1 MIKSN
6 YTSTTTTKHHH
17 HHLSEELSLK
27 CREYIQTLILRGV
40 DFRREFDIY
49 DTTYEG
55 CILQTYF
62 RHLLLDKL
70 ALNKYTNTISNR
82 HESKEGH
89 NSDPY
94 FTLPELERIE
104 SIYRDNKDPRK
115 INYIRFIHN
124 IHPRH
129 YNYTQAYNNNNS
141 ITYNNT
147 NIHSSIWY
155 NAELLRM
162 KIRRRCDYLTP
173 GELRRP
179 FRHFNRS
186 KTYDNSINKTDFG
199 IAIRDL
205 GLKLSFDQE
214 LQLFKYFTTTPTT
227 TTLTTSTSAT
237 TTAHNTNTNNSGNN
251 SDVFYYSDFVVFV
264 RDPLFDDVVWKF
276 RRNMARSRVS
286 INELEA
292 AIRGV
297 RGGVRGGGGGGHH
310 YDLSH
315 TRDAG
320 GRSVTGGKG
329 EGEEE
334 DVEATITYKQFYKV
348 LDRCNIDMSK
358 TDTLRLLTKFDKE
371 ETQQLHIQSFLS
383 FVTGGDSNYNAT
395 NNDITNSSTL
405 NLGSTGNKSQYPRSQ
420 VASET
425 ASIHLLK
432 AKIESKLDEGYSI
445 HEIYSYFS
453 DDNSGL
459 VSVTSLLI
467 GAREVGINLS
477 QAECRHIIRLL
488 VQACGDGGPLDEEAF
503 FAVLDINTDTTT
515 IGTRGRSG
523 DTDKY
528 TLNKPGGRLS
538 STRGHNSDQEYDSG
552 EDFDNLQRRIQRNK
566 GQNYDSGDEGG
577 GGTTSPG
584 GRGGAARSFEEI
596 VKGIRYD
603 VRPHYYYPNIEYYNY
618 FVAIITTSLCTF
630 ECDNNICVL
639 FTYTL

>member
-6 YTSTTTTKHHH
+6 YTTTTNKHHH

-55 CILQTYF
+55 CVLQTDF

-70 ALNKYTNTISNR
+70 ALNKYTNNSNTNTGNSR
-82 HESKEGH
+82 HESKEGGH
-89 NSDPY
+89 NSDPS

-104 SIYRDNKDPRK
+104 NIYRDNKDPRK
-115 INYIRFIHN
+115 LNYIRFIHN

-162 KIRRRCDYLTP
+162 KIRRRCDYMTP

-179 FRHFNRS
+179 YRHFNRS

-214 LQLFKYFTTTPTT
+214 LQLFKYFTITPT
-227 TTLTTSTSAT
+227 A
-237 TTAHNTNTNNSGNN
+237 TTAHNTNTNTSKSGNN
-251 SDVFYYSDFVVFV
+251 DVFYYSDFVVFV
-264 RDPLFDDVVWKF
+264 KDPLFDDVVWKL

-286 INELEA
+286 INELEV
-292 AIRGV
+292 AIRAM
-297 RGGVRGGGGGGHH
+297 RGGVQGGGGGHN
-310 YDLSH
+310 YDLS
-315 TRDAG
+315 R
-320 GRSVTGGKG
+320 TGGG
-329 EGEEE
+329 GGEEE
-334 DVEATITYKQFYKV
+334 DEDEEATITYKQFYKV
-348 LDRCNIDMSK
+348 LDRCNIEMSK

-383 FVTGGDSNYNAT
+383 FVTGGDSNYNTT
-395 NNDITNSSTL
+395 NTNDTTCSTL
-405 NLGSTGNKSQYPRSQ
+405 NMSATNKSQYPRSQ

-425 ASIHLLK
+425 TSINLLK
-432 AKIESKLDEGYSI
+432 NKIESKLDEGYSI
-445 HEIYSYFS
+445 HEVYSYFS

-488 VQACGDGGPLDEEAF
+488 VQSCGDGGPLDEEAF
-503 FAVLDINTDTTT
+503 FTVLDINTDTTT
-515 IGTRGRSG
+515 TSGTRGRSG
-523 DTDKY
+523 NTDKY
-528 TLNKPGGRLS
+528 ILNKPSDGGRLS

-566 GQNYDSGDEGG
+566 GQNYDSGDDG
-577 GGTTSPG
+577 GGTTSLG
-584 GRGGAARSFEEI
+584 GLGSAARSFEEI

-603 VRPHYYYPNIEYYNY
+603 VRLHTLICIRY
-618 FVAIITTSLCTF
+618 TC
-630 ECDNNICVL
+630 ICVL
-639 FTYTL
+639 LFSLCVHSITPLTSIYIL

>member
-6 YTSTTTTKHHH
+6 YTNTTNKHHH

-55 CILQTYF
+55 CVLQTDF

-70 ALNKYTNTISNR
+70 ALNKYTNNSNTTSNSR
-82 HESKEGH
+82 HESKEGGH
-89 NSDPY
+89 NSDPS

-104 SIYRDNKDPRK
+104 NIYRDNKDPRK

-162 KIRRRCDYLTP
+162 KIRRRCDYLAP

-179 FRHFNRS
+179 YRHFNRS

-227 TTLTTSTSAT
+227 TLTTTTYNNT
-237 TTAHNTNTNNSGNN
+237 TTTGQGGTYNANN
-251 SDVFYYSDFVVFV
+251 SDNSELFYYSDFVVFV
-264 RDPLFDDVVWKF
+264 KDPLFDDVVWKF
-276 RRNMARSRVS
+276 RRNMARARVS
-286 INELEA
+286 INELEM

-297 RGGVRGGGGGGHH
+297 RGGGGGAVRGGGGGQN
-310 YDLSH
+310 YDLSR
-315 TRDAG
+315 TTG
-320 GRSVTGGKG
+320 GRV
-329 EGEEE
+329 EE
-334 DVEATITYKQFYKV
+334 DDDDESEATITYKQFYKV

-358 TDTLRLLTKFDKE
+358 TDALRLLTKFDKE

-383 FVTGGDSNYNAT
+383 FVTGSSTSYNINT
-395 NNDITNSSTL
+395 NNSTL

-420 VASET
+420 VASGT
-425 ASIHLLK
+425 ASINLLK
-432 AKIESKLDEGYSI
+432 SKIESKLDEGYSI
-445 HEIYSYFS
+445 HEVYSYFS

-467 GAREVGINLS
+467 GAREVGMNLS
-477 QAECRHIIRLL
+477 QAECRYIIRLL

-515 IGTRGRSG
+515 TTIGTRGGSG
-523 DTDKY
+523 NTDKY
-528 TLNKPGGRLS
+528 TLNKPGGGGRLS
-538 STRGHNSDQEYDSG
+538 SRIGHNSDQEYQGYDSG

-566 GQNYDSGDEGG
+566 GQNYDSGDDG

-584 GRGGAARSFEEI
+584 GLGGAARSFEEI

-603 VRPHYYYPNIEYYNY
+603 VRRLIY
-618 FVAIITTSLCTF
+618 
-630 ECDNNICVL
+630 ICIL
-639 FTYTL
+639 FTALPPSLFIFHY